1 MADIKWIKIS
11 VDMFDDEK
19 VKIIEKMPEADTL
32 LIIWI
37 KLLSLA
43 GRKNSSGYIFL
54 TENIPYT
61 DEMLSTVMGREL
73 GLVRMAL
80 DAFERFG
87 MIKRTEEDF
96 LLISNWD
103 KHQSV
108 DKMENIKIQQRLR
121 KQKERR
127 KNQLLLDGYDAKT
140 AEELAKKEVYRR
152 LSQDSHVTSL
162 KGHDPEEE
170 EERDIDI
177 DKDKEIDIK
186 NSVDDQDHLTPPP
199 AKKGNGGKKKR
210 KYDPDSIEYQ
220 LSQRLYN
227 RILDNSPDYK
237 EPDFHLWADHV
248 RLMMERDDR
257 TAEQIAWLID
267 WVQQDSFWMTNILST
282 AKLRQKW
289 DQLVMQMRKSRG
301 GHTHGKN
308 GRHHAGSAQKGA
320 DYEAG
325 AEDLFRK

>member
-19 VKIIEKMPEADTL
+19 IKIIEKMPEADTL

-37 KLLSLA
+37 KLLALA

-54 TENIPYT
+54 TESIPYT
-61 DEMLSTVMGREL
+61 DEMLATVMGREL

-80 DAFERFG
+80 DAFEKFG
-87 MIKRTEEDF
+87 MINRTEEDL

-140 AEELAKKEVYRR
+140 AEELAKKEVYRG
-152 LSQDSHVTSL
+152 LSHDSHVTSL
-162 KGHDPEEE
+162 KGHTPEEE

-186 NSVDDQDHLTPPP
+186 DDVDDQDHPTPPP
-199 AKKGNGGKKKR
+199 DKKGKGGKKKR
-210 KYDPDSIEYQ
+210 KYESDSTEYQ
-220 LSQRLYN
+220 LAQRLYN
-227 RILDNSPDYK
+227 RILENSPDYK

-248 RLMMERDDR
+248 RLMMERDNR
-257 TAEQIAWLID
+257 TSEQIAWLID

-289 DQLVMQMRKSRG
+289 DQLVMQMKQSRG
-301 GHTHGKN
+301 GRNNGKN
-308 GRHHAGSAQKGA
+308 GRHYAGSAQKNA